1 MLPEQLSKL
10 RDALTQAHILPDL
23 QRAIQALMPD
33 LGLTYDEH
41 AVFGRHT
48 YRYARLAFAA
58 PVAATPFCET
68 MGWKRPY
75 ALSTDVHQTRWTI
88 QLWL

>member
-10 RDALTQAHILPDL
+10 KDALTQAHTLPDVQL
-23 QRAIQALMPD
+23 AVQALTRE

-41 AVFGRHT
+41 SVFGRHT

-58 PVAATPFCET
+58 PVAATPSVFAA
-68 MGWKRPY
+68 
-75 ALSTDVHQTRWTI
+75 ALR
-88 QLWL
+88 